1 MAFDKK
7 KILKRLL
14 IIPPILIG
22 VALMAYQVKNRQAP
36 QHETLQEVAK
46 KVRVIT
52 VPKLTVV
59 PRALGFGNVTPGTVW
74 EAVAEVAGKI
84 VKIHP
89 LLKAGAILSKD
100 TVILKIDPTDYILAR
115 QSIEADIRAINAQIS
130 ELKTREKNTKASL
143 GIERRSLALNQ
154 KDLKRK
160 QALLKRRAVSQAA
173 VDQEERT
180 LLARRQSMQ
189 SLQNSLNLLPAEAE
203 RLNAQRAT
211 LEIKLKNAKLDLAR
225 TTITLPFDARI
236 AAVNIELA
244 QFASLGK
251 TLVIGDSIDV
261 SEVSAQLPVDKMAR
275 LLDRS
280 RLKNFS
286 VTSATANIEQIMGLK
301 PIVRLRSANL
311 DVSWPGRVVR
321 VSDRLD
327 PRTRTLG
334 VIVAV
339 DNPYKMSIDGNRPP
353 LTKNMY
359 VEVELRGIPQKD
371 KIVLPRSAL
380 HNGRVYIAGKN
391 NRLEIKPVKIA
402 YSQGNLTV
410 LASGLKAGERVVV
423 SDLIPAINGMLLS
436 TVDDERVEQSLR
448 EAANGEDRL

>member
-14 IIPPILIG
+14 IIPPIVAG

-52 VPKLTVV
+52 VQKLTVV
-59 PRALGFGNVTPGTVW
+59 PRALGYGNVTPGTVW

-89 LLKAGAILSKD
+89 LLKAGAILPKD
-100 TVILKIDPTDYILAR
+100 SVILKIDPTDYLLAQ

-130 ELKTREKNTKASL
+130 EIKTREKNTKASL

-203 RLNAQRAT
+203 RLDAQRAT

-251 TLVIGDSIDV
+251 TLVVSDSIDV

-286 VTSATANIEQIMGLK
+286 VTSATANIEQILGLK

-339 DNPYKMSIDGNRPP
+339 DNPYKLSVDSHRPP
-353 LTKNMY
+353 LAKNMY
-359 VEVELRGIPQKD
+359 VEVELRGVPQQD

-380 HNGRVYIAGKN
+380 HNGRVYIADKN

-436 TVDDERVEQSLR
+436 TVDDEGVRQSLKR
-448 EAANGEDRL
+448 AANGEDRL

>member
-339 DNPYKMSIDGNRPP
+339 DNPYKLSIDGNRPP

>member
-84 VKIHP
+84 VKIPP

-339 DNPYKMSIDGNRPP
+339 DNPYKLSIDGNRPP

-436 TVDDERVEQSLR
+436 TVDDEGVRQSLKQ
-448 EAANGEDRL
+448 AANGEDRL